1 MAARLSAVASGT
13 CVLLGGAVLVGWV
26 AGEPRVA
33 TLGLSRLATPPVV
46 AASAIALAVGLI
58 ARLFDAPRAS
68 RILIV
73 VGVLLA
79 CLPTIA
85 PILNIDGMID
95 RSVNAFLPSPDPPR
109 LATTRIA
116 AILILLMLAAASWP
130 DSGRGG
136 WPAKVAVVLATIVL
150 LFSATVVIGHVIGIE
165 LSELGPRT
173 LLLAAPGALIF
184 ATLAGAI
191 LIWRHGDGWPG
202 YFAIDADTAA
212 IEGWHLPGI
221 IIAVAVAQILLHAA
235 AQMAHLHP
243 AMIDAAVVVLNVA
256 IATAIVGRAAERSA
270 RNRAERDALVDTI
283 DLAPV
288 MVVGQD
294 GIIRYWSHGCT
305 EIYGWTAKEAIGRRR
320 DELLASISISNE
332 DGVEVERVELHR
344 DGHELVIFGQA
355 RAVTMP
361 GQSATTVIALTDIT
375 ARRAA
380 ESAVRLRDQAIAITE
395 ARLATAVAVQGI
407 FIYEYD
413 LVAERL
419 RWSTGDQAL
428 FHGSLGRE
436 DNPRGLSNRVAD
448 TLGLA
453 IDQRQVR
460 VHFEMPFDDED
471 GLTRHA
477 ESWARIIYDDDGK
490 ALRVIGTYL
499 DVTDRIAREHA
510 LRAAEAEMR
519 AILATMPDAL
529 VVCDEHGVI
538 RSASAAADVLYG
550 CEPGGLIGIEIL
562 SIGARPADGSS
573 KARSMAELVDDSR
586 RWPGRI
592 TFRRFD
598 GEEVPVLATV
608 SETIVDDRC
617 MFVISGRDMRP
628 AIEAEG
634 RLVRLRSQLDQV
646 SRAGMMGE
654 LAAALAHEINQPL
667 AAIVNFL
674 GAADIMLG
682 EDERHQPAIEAIRH
696 ASEQASRAGEII
708 RRLRAFITRGEID
721 MRPEPIVA
729 LAEEAT
735 ALAMINRGSRDIRI
749 RYAFEASSR
758 KVMCD
763 RLQIQQVLVN
773 LIRNGADA
781 MAADGGMGR
790 DLIVSS
796 TMRDDAML
804 VLSVRDH
811 GPGIDPAMYEQLF
824 RPFATTKREGMGF
837 GLSISRRIVEAHGG
851 TLSVVPAD
859 GGGSI
864 FQFTL
869 PVAGPVGGAA

>member
-1 MAARLSAVASGT
+1 MAARLAAAASGV
-13 CVLLGGAVLVGWV
+13 CLLLGATVLIGWM
-26 AGEPRVA
+26 AGEPRLT
-33 TLGLSRLATPPVV
+33 TLGVSRLAMPPIV
-46 AASAIALAVGLI
+46 AASAVALSAGLI
-58 ARLFDAPRAS
+58 ARLMGAPLAARLLT
-68 RILIV
+68 IL
-73 VGVLLA
+73 GALFA
-79 CLPTIA
+79 CLPAIA
-85 PILNIDGMID
+85 PIVQIASPVDHFLNTL
-95 RSVNAFLPSPDPPR
+95 FPSPDPPR

-116 AILILLMLAAASWP
+116 VTLILLMLAAASWP

-136 WPAKVAVVLATIVL
+136 WPAKVAVVLATIAL
-150 LFSATVVIGHVIGIE
+150 LFSATIAIGHLIGIE
-165 LSELGPRT
+165 AAELGPRT
-173 LLLAAPGALIF
+173 LLLSVPGALI
-184 ATLAGAI
+184 ASTLAGAI

-202 YFAIDADTAA
+202 YFAIDAETAA

-221 IIAVAVAQILLHAA
+221 ILMVAFAQILLHAA
-235 AQMAHLHP
+235 ARMAKLHP

-288 MVVGQD
+288 LVVDQG
-294 GIIRYWSHGCT
+294 GVIRYWSHGCT
-305 EIYGWTAKEAIGRRR
+305 EIYGWSAEDAVGQRR
-320 DELLASISISNE
+320 DELLACVSVPNG
-332 DGVEVERVELHR
+332 DGIEEERIELHR
-344 DGHELVIFGQA
+344 DGHELVILSRG
-355 RAVTMP
+355 RPVAVSDQGP
-361 GQSATTVIALTDIT
+361 ATVIALTDIT

-380 ESAVRLRDQAIAITE
+380 ESAVQLRDQAIAITE

-413 LVAERL
+413 LVAGHL
-419 RWSTGDQAL
+419 RWSTGDQTL
-428 FHGSLGRE
+428 FRGSLGR
-436 DNPRGLSNRVAD
+436 DGNPRRLSHQVAD
-448 TLGLA
+448 ILGRA
-453 IDQRQVR
+453 IEQRQVR
-460 VHFEMPFDDED
+460 VHFNMPFEDEE
-471 GLTRHA
+471 GVARHA
-477 ESWARIIYDDDGK
+477 ESWARIIYDDDGN

-499 DVTDRIAREHA
+499 DVTDRVVGEHA

-529 VVCDEHGVI
+529 VVCDEEGVI

-550 CEPGGLIGIEIL
+550 CEPGALIGMHIFDID
-562 SIGARPADGSS
+562 ARPADGRE
-573 KARSMAELVDDSR
+573 KAQSMAELVGDER

-592 TFRRFD
+592 TVCRLD
-598 GEEVPVLATV
+598 GEDVPVLATV
-608 SETIVDDRC
+608 SETTVDDRQ
-617 MFVISGRDMRP
+617 MFVISARDMRP
-628 AIEAEG
+628 AIDAEA

-674 GAADIMLG
+674 GAADIMLA
-682 EDERHQPAIEAIRH
+682 EDERHRPAIEAIRH

-721 MRPEPIVA
+721 MRPERIAP

-749 RYAFEASSR
+749 RYAFEASNR
-758 KVMCD
+758 EVMCD

-781 MAADGGMGR
+781 MAADGGAGR

-796 TMRDDAML
+796 AMRDDAML

-811 GPGIDPAMYEQLF
+811 GPGIDPTMYEQLF

-851 TLSVVPAD
+851 TLSVLPAD
-859 GGGSI
+859 GGGSV

-869 PVAGPVGGAA
+869 PVAGSVGGTA